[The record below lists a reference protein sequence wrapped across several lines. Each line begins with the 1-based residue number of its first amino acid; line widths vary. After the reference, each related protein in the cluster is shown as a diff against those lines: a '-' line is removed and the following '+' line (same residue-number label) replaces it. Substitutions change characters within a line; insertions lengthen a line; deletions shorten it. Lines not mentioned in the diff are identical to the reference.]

1 MTEQEI
7 FEKLKD
13 ALDHQYL
20 LTDFGGTE
28 VTNLEEYLRAI
39 KFERQLESD
48 YENEAKERQRTYQEF
63 IHYLNEFAIGN
74 KDYIIDAFDN
84 NDYNK
89 FKGYVKVEKIIKD
102 NKLYLRF
109 EVDDVKL
116 TADWQPGD
124 NYGVWQRSGYSGD
137 DYSGYLL
144 FPTHND
150 DEYFCLEYMC

>member
-13 ALDHQYL
+13 ALDYQYL

-48 YENEAKERQRTYQEF
+48 YENIAIERQRTYQEF

-74 KDYIIDAFDN
+74 KDYIIDAFDT

-109 EVDDVKL
+109 EVDDEKL

-124 NYGVWQRSGYSGD
+124 NYGVWQTCGWCGD

-150 DEYFCLEYMC
+150 DEYFCLYYKC

>member
-48 YENEAKERQRTYQEF
+48 YENEAKELQRTYQEF
-63 IHYLNEFAIGN
+63 IHYLNDYAIGN

-89 FKGYVKVEKIIKD
+89 FKGYVKVEKFIKD

-109 EVDDVKL
+109 EVDDMKL

-124 NYGVWQRSGYSGD
+124 NYGVWQKCGICGD

-144 FPTHND
+144 FPTYKE
-150 DEYFCLEYMC
+150 DEYFCLEYTC

>member
-13 ALDHQYL
+13 ALDYQYL

-63 IHYLNEFAIGN
+63 IHYLNDYAIGN

-89 FKGYVKVEKIIKD
+89 FKGYVKVEKFIKN

-116 TADWQPGD
+116 TADWQPDD
-124 NYGVWQRSGYSGD
+124 NYGVWQKCGICGD

-144 FPTHND
+144 FPTYKE
-150 DEYFCLEYMC
+150 DEYFCLEYNC

>member
-63 IHYLNEFAIGN
+63 IHYLNDYAIGN

-89 FKGYVKVEKIIKD
+89 FKGYVKVEKFIKD

-109 EVDDVKL
+109 EVDDMKL

-124 NYGVWQRSGYSGD
+124 NYGVWQKCGICGD

-144 FPTHND
+144 FPTYKE
-150 DEYFCLEYMC
+150 DEYFCLEYTC

>member
-63 IHYLNEFAIGN
+63 IHYLNDFAIGN

-124 NYGVWQRSGYSGD
+124 NYGVWQKCGYSGD

-144 FPTHND
+144 FPTYKE
-150 DEYFCLEYMC
+150 DEYFCLEYNC